1 LTKLVYPKAILTNV
15 SDTIQ
20 QVLERLSAFPNRA
33 SATRLERDAF
43 DALHLELRGLNLE
56 PKVTRFASP
65 NTYSWDVIG
74 AALLIGLGALSALG
88 NLTLGFAL
96 AALGMSWFH
105 CHFSGFPHPLEV
117 FVPRYPSQN
126 LEASFGS
133 GSRHL
138 IVMAHVDTAR
148 SAFLYNPSSVGRFRQ
163 TFVLNAALAYLTPC
177 LIVIA
182 AIFQGLT
189 LPSSLL
195 NIPLTL
201 VGLYFLAN
209 AGLFLHRER
218 TAPLVNGAND
228 NASGVAAAIA
238 LTERLQVQPIN
249 ARVTLLLTG
258 CEEVGA
264 RGAAHFAG
272 TLEVNPET
280 LVLNLDNLG
289 AGDLHYATGEGMLQ
303 YHPYDPQTINLASS
317 LAESQLARPLE
328 YRLAYFDTLPF
339 VLRAIPCLTLIAL
352 EDGRIPNWHWPSDT
366 LENVDAIAVGRAA
379 SFAEALARAWA
390 EDAVKSA

>member
-1 LTKLVYPKAILTNV
+1 M

-20 QVLERLSAFPNRA
+20 RLLERLSAFPNRA

-43 DALHLELRGLNLE
+43 DALSLELQGLNLE
-56 PKVTRFASP
+56 PKVTHFTSP

-74 AALLIGLGALSALG
+74 AALLIGSGALSAPG

-105 CHFSGFPHPLEV
+105 CHFSGLPHPLEA

-126 LEASFGS
+126 LQASFGS

-163 TFVLNAALAYLTPC
+163 TFVLNAVLAYLTPC
-177 LIVIA
+177 LIVLE
-182 AIFQGLT
+182 AILQGLT

-195 NIPLTL
+195 RVPLAL

-209 AGLFLHRER
+209 AALFLHREHA
-218 TAPLVNGAND
+218 APLVNGAND

-238 LTERLQVQPIN
+238 LTERLYAQPIN

-264 RGAAHFAG
+264 RGAAHFVK
-272 TLEVNPET
+272 TLTANLET
-280 LVLNLDNLG
+280 LVLNLDNVG

-303 YHPYDPQTINLASS
+303 YHPYDPHVINLASS
-317 LAESQLARPLE
+317 IAQTQAAYPLE
-328 YRLAYFDTLPF
+328 YRLAYFDTLAF
-339 VLRAIPCLTLIAL
+339 MLNAIPCLTLIAL
-352 EDGRIPNWHWPSDT
+352 KEGRIPNWHWPSDT
-366 LENVDAIAVGRAA
+366 LENVDLTAVGRAA

-390 EDAVKSA
+390 GDAVKSA